1 MTRKIINITGNA
13 RNIEG
18 KAVLEVEKIGT
29 YFIADM
35 KQWDKEW
42 ENRRIKV
49 IGDLEVIEKN
59 KSMYIKHPVVQRL

>member
-1 MTRKIINITGNA
+1 
-13 RNIEG
+13 
-18 KAVLEVEKIGT
+18 
-29 YFIADM
+29 M

-49 IGDLEVIEKN
+49 IGDLEVNEKN